1 MNWLF
6 VFCFSITQLM
16 NIENS
21 YTLTIRING
30 VPSDKGKVLIG
41 VYNKKEGFRDE
52 KYTFKNLTVDAVK
65 GSMVVQIP
73 DLPNGNYAIA
83 VFHDANENGKLDK
96 NFLGIPTEKFG
107 FSNDAMGAFGPP
119 DFEDCIVKVES
130 NKEISIKLK

>member
-1 MNWLF
+1 MNWIFVLF
-6 VFCFSITQLM
+6 FSITQLM
-16 NIENS
+16 STDNVSMLSIKI
-21 YTLTIRING
+21 TG
-30 VPSDKGKVLIG
+30 VPSDKGKLLVG

-52 KYTFKNLTVDAVK
+52 KYTYKNLTVNAVK
-65 GSMVVQIP
+65 GTMTVYIP

-96 NFLGIPTEKFG
+96 NFLGIPTEKYG

-119 DFEDCIVKVES
+119 NFEDCIVKIDG